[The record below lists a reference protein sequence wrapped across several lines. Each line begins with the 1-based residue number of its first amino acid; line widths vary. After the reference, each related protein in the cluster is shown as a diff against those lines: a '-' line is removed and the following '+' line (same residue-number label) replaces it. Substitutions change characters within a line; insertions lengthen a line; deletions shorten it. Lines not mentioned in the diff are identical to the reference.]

1 VRVKRWLPWSTL
13 AVAALS
19 LALVAGGYAR
29 GSHHAAPAAKLKIG
43 LVTDIGGL
51 NDRGFNHLAF
61 LGLQQAEKKYGVT
74 GRVLTSKSAADY
86 IPNLTKLAQAKYDLI
101 VAVGFLMTDAM
112 DTVATKFKTNKFAI
126 VDVDVTFMKH
136 KPKNV
141 QGILFK
147 EQEVGYIVG
156 VVAAELAKK
165 DIKPARAG
173 ATAEIDSVGGIKIPP
188 VDRFIAGYEFA
199 AKKAGVTAKHAY
211 SQDFVDQAKCK
222 ELATNFFDAGAAVV
236 FQVAGGCGLGVID
249 ASKEQGKWSIGV
261 DNDQNFVAPKNV
273 ATSALKRVDAG
284 VQQTIGKVSTGT
296 FKGGVNVA
304 YGAKDGG
311 VAAGKFAAGVPASVR
326 ALAAKALA
334 DIKSGK
340 VKGIPTTV
348 K

>member
-1 VRVKRWLPWSTL
+1 LPWLTV

-29 GSHHAAPAAKLKIG
+29 GNHKAAPAATKLKIG

-51 NDRGFNHLAF
+51 NDRGFNHLAYV
-61 LGLQQAEKKYGVT
+61 GLQQAQKKYGVT

-101 VAVGFLMTDAM
+101 IAVGFLMTDAV

-126 VDVDVTFMKH
+126 VDVDATFMKH

-156 VVAAELAKK
+156 VVATLLSRDEKLPARVGSAKK
-165 DIKPARAG
+165 VPFIA
-173 ATAEIDSVGGIKIPP
+173 SVGGIKIPP
-188 VDRFIAGYEFA
+188 VDRYIAGYEFA
-199 AKKAGVTAKHAY
+199 AKKTEGTVTVKHAY

-222 ELATNFFDAGAAVV
+222 ELANNFFEQGADVV

-249 ASKEQGKWSIGV
+249 ASKDQGKWSLGV
-261 DNDQNFVAPKNV
+261 DADQNAVAPKNV
-273 ATSALKRVDAG
+273 ATSALKRVDSG
-284 VQQTIGKVSTGT
+284 VYLTIGKVVSKT
-296 FKGGVNVA
+296 FKGGVNA
-304 YGAKDGG
+304 SYGVKENG
-311 VAAGKFAAGVPASVR
+311 VGAGKFAAGVPANIR
-326 ALAAKALA
+326 AAAAKAAA

-340 VKGIPTTV
+340 IKGIPVTV